1 MFTAG
6 LVLQS
11 SPSFEEP
18 RPRTEHNGEGFRMRI
33 AFFGLPL
40 AALALLRAGH
50 DVALAAISRRDA
62 PGLRRLRKK
71 IGDENV
77 WVQPKMGIAF
87 LARVRAASPD
97 LVVSWFWTKKLP
109 MDVVGAAHRGGFG
122 VHPSLLPRWRGPDP
136 YFWTIDA
143 GDVETGVTA
152 HRIDAEYDTGAI
164 LARRFI
170 TIDPHWDSWQLAR
183 ALDAP
188 SLDLMLATVDVFAR
202 QGSPIETPQ
211 DARAVTLAP
220 APDEAMLEIDWS
232 RPADAIV
239 RRIRAAAPYPGAW
252 TFVGDEA
259 LVITRAEMVERPR
272 GLEPGE
278 GAVVDGRAVVA
289 ASSGG
294 VALVRG
300 RVVRDDDA
308 DEGEDGEAARE
319 DPVETRQIAAL
330 LTATKMPVVDDSR

>member
-1 MFTAG
+1 
-6 LVLQS
+6 
-11 SPSFEEP
+11 
-18 RPRTEHNGEGFRMRI
+18 MRI
-33 AFFGLPL
+33 AFFGLPM

-50 DVALAAISRRDA
+50 EVALAAISRRDA
-62 PGLRRLRKK
+62 PGTRRLRKA
-71 IGDENV
+71 IGDDRV
-77 WVQPKMGIAF
+77 WVQPKIGIAF

-143 GDVETGVTA
+143 GDAETGVTA

-164 LARRFI
+164 LGRKTLAV
-170 TIDPHWDSWQLAR
+170 DPGWDAWQLAR
-183 ALDAP
+183 ALDPP
-188 SLDLMLATVDVFAR
+188 SLQLMLETIDAFAR
-202 QGSPIETPQ
+202 QGSPIEAAQ
-211 DARAVTLAP
+211 DERAATSAP
-220 APDEAMLEIDWS
+220 APDDAMLEIDWK
-232 RPADAIV
+232 RPADAIL

-259 LVITRAEMVERPR
+259 LVVTRAEATDRPR

-294 VALVRG
+294 VALLRG
-300 RVVRDDDA
+300 RVVRDDD
-308 DEGEDGEAARE
+308 ESRSTEEA
-319 DPVETRQIAAL
+319 VETQQIAAL
-330 LTATKMPVVDDSR
+330 LSATKMLASTESR